1 MKKQTFF
8 PRNIPNQDIALI
20 STMGLNQP
28 VGEYSHYPAW
38 TEQRRGKDWSRR
50 HICRHR
56 TFSLVASESYRAA
69 AGATLYTQWENH
81 IKVNF
86 RLRGR
91 HTTILDGFGQE
102 EHERPEVF
110 ITCSPPETL
119 KVDVLGAGAPAAG
132 VALCVLPEF
141 FPEQMGLALEDLPEP
156 IRSLALTEARP
167 YFLHRF
173 ELTPEL
179 LIAARSILAAPCS
192 LRNQPAYSQAKAVE
206 LMCLLMERMAV
217 DRGASWPGTQGRGA
231 HKSRLHEARE
241 FLIRQYA
248 EGITLDH
255 VCREVGLNRT
265 ALTSGFRQLFG
276 MTVYDFLQKVR
287 MERAYELLQ
296 EGGRTVA
303 QVAEAVGYAHS
314 CTFSTAF
321 HGYFG
326 CSPRQARPGQR

>member
-8 PRNIPNQDIALI
+8 PRNIPQQDIALI

-28 VGEYSHYPAW
+28 VGGYSHYPAW
-38 TEQRRGKDWSRR
+38 SEQRRGKDWSRR
-50 HICRHR
+50 QICRHR
-56 TFSLVASESYRAA
+56 TFSLVTSESYRAT
-69 AGATLYTQWENH
+69 AGATFYTQWENH

-91 HTTILDGFGQE
+91 SSTILDGLGQE
-102 EHERPEVF
+102 EHERPEAF
-110 ITCSPPETL
+110 IICSPPETL
-119 KVDVLGAGAPAAG
+119 KVDVLSAGTPTVS

-156 IRSLALTEARP
+156 LRSLTLAETRP
-167 YFLHRF
+167 YALHRF
-173 ELTPEL
+173 DLTRELMV
-179 LIAARSILAAPCS
+179 AAHSILASPSS
-192 LRNQPAYSQAKAVE
+192 LRSQPAYSQAKAVE
-206 LMCLLMERMAV
+206 LMCLLMERMAA
-217 DRGASWPGTQGRGA
+217 DRGASWVGERSSG
-231 HKSRLHEARE
+231 HKARLHEARE
-241 FLIRQYA
+241 WLIRRHA
-248 EGITLDH
+248 EDVTLDH

-276 MTVYDFLQKVR
+276 TTVYDFLQKVR

-296 EGGRTVA
+296 DGKRSVA

-321 HGYFG
+321 HAYFG
-326 CSPRQARPGQR
+326 CSPRQARPDQR